1 MGAVIMSCKIV
12 ILIPVLISAIT
23 AVEIKKHDDV
33 LMSLVI
39 DVHEGKNPDG
49 TGAFSVQTE
58 EDRLGETEGESIGIV
73 QMEKDNSENGGIEGK
88 QSKRQR
94 LEYMR
99 AKRQKMGTVQ
109 SEGVELNNIV
119 DEGKQL
125 ENIQNVSETI
135 EEERQGMQQ
144 VEGQQLGNGQ
154 VEEHELEPIHADGQN
169 VRGGNDRDGLGS
181 DLTEGEKS

>member
-58 EDRLGETEGESIGIV
+58 EDRLGETEGESMGIV
-73 QMEKDNSENGGIEGK
+73 QIEKDNSENGGIEGK
-88 QSKRQR
+88 QSGNVLSKKQR

-109 SEGVELNNIV
+109 SEG
-119 DEGKQL
+119 G
-125 ENIQNVSETI
+125 
-135 EEERQGMQQ
+135 
-144 VEGQQLGNGQ
+144 
-154 VEEHELEPIHADGQN
+154 
-169 VRGGNDRDGLGS
+169 
-181 DLTEGEKS
+181 